1 MDLNELYKEIEKAE
15 ASLNA
20 KRLKY
25 IKEALAENNG
35 IIKLKFKEFKE
46 FKETNDV
53 FDFDDQFPVIIE
65 IAGIPMYLTEVY
77 VKKNDFRIVLLDYD
91 DMTLGED
98 ESLDK
103 DLFIEKYGKVMG
115 EHYYNK
121 FVHEFNGN
129 ILKMIGYFRGSEK
142 DGQVFCDMIIER
154 IEKYEKRMS
163 YDKGKLNN

>member
-1 MDLNELYKEIEKAE
+1 ME
-15 ASLNA
+15 
-20 KRLKY
+20 RLDFETLLRVVIWDY
-25 IKEALAENNG
+25 NRC
-35 IIKLKFKEFKE
+35 FK
-46 FKETNDV
+46 
-53 FDFDDQFPVIIE
+53 
-65 IAGIPMYLTEVY
+65 
-77 VKKNDFRIVLLDYD
+77 
-91 DMTLGED
+91 D

-121 FVHEFNGN
+121 FV
-129 ILKMIGYFRGSEK
+129 LKMIGYFRGSEK